1 MQEKGSSGTTG
12 LYIYE
17 AEPGVKRVDK
27 LLPNRQHEGMA
38 EKRFWPVD
46 AAQGAGSDTQTVEEA
61 EDDTKKF
68 VAAECQAALQYV

>member
-1 MQEKGSSGTTG
+1 METEAGQRPQRQDMREGQNDLMQEKGSSGATG

-38 EKRFWPVD
+38 E
-46 AAQGAGSDTQTVEEA
+46 E
-61 EDDTKKF
+61 
-68 VAAECQAALQYV
+68 